1 MLALTTAQNTEIV
14 NWDIWERDI
23 DPDKVRFSSIDA
35 PKQQLLKCNLNPD
48 KTCQTEA
55 HICEYHASKIRL
67 TLTDQSE
74 ARTLQTDQW
83 EWSSVRTWVVNTVS
97 WSRDQIPSTHWTGGR
112 ARTYH
117 LTGVGLD
124 YSGAGT
130 SVGVLT
136 TRPVSDVITCW
147 WRHYCAAFI
156 HIRSVFE
163 RSG

>member
-55 HICEYHASKIRL
+55 NIGEYHASKIRL

-74 ARTLQTDQW
+74 ARTLQTDQ
-83 EWSSVRTWVVNTVS
+83 
-97 WSRDQIPSTHWTGGR
+97 
-112 ARTYH
+112 
-117 LTGVGLD
+117 
-124 YSGAGT
+124 
-130 SVGVLT
+130 
-136 TRPVSDVITCW
+136 
-147 WRHYCAAFI
+147 
-156 HIRSVFE
+156 
-163 RSG
+163 